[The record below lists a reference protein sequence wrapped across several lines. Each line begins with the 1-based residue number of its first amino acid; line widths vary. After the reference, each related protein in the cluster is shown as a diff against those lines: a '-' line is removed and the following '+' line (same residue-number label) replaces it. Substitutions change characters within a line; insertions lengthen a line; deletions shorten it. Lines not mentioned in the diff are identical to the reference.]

1 MMVASRDPAPGRVDS
16 PVPSV
21 HPSYTRRPHGARS
34 VSRMTSPPSDATVVA
49 VIPARGGSKGVP
61 GKNLQRVGGVPLVV
75 RAIRAARAA
84 ASVDTVLVSTDDPVI
99 AELAT
104 EAGAIVVDRP
114 AELSGDTASSEA
126 ALLHALEQADG
137 QPKVLVFIQATS
149 PFIDPDD
156 LDAAV
161 TRVRGGECDV
171 VFSAVTSH
179 GFIWGEGA
187 AGAVGVNHDASYR
200 PRRQDRE
207 PEFLET
213 GAFYVLRADG
223 FRAARHRF
231 FGRIGVAIVDP
242 RSAIEIDTHDDLAL
256 ARAIAPLL
264 SRAEPIDVDALV
276 TDFDGVHTDDRVHV
290 GVDGL
295 ELVTASRADGYGIEQ
310 LRTAGIPVL
319 ILSKERH
326 PVVAARAAKLG
337 VEVLQGVD
345 EKSGALRS
353 WAESRGIPLSR
364 IAYVG
369 NDLGDLPALH
379 IVGWPIAVA
388 DAQSIV
394 TAASRVV
401 LEHPGG
407 HGAVREV
414 ADRILAARIPHQEK
428 ENPWS
433 TSARTR

>member
-1 MMVASRDPAPGRVDS
+1 
-16 PVPSV
+16 
-21 HPSYTRRPHGARS
+21 
-34 VSRMTSPPSDATVVA
+34 MTPLAADAAVVA

-75 RAIRAARAA
+75 RAIRAAQAA
-84 ASVDTVLVSTDDPVI
+84 ASIDTVLVSTDDPRI

-104 EAGAIVVDRP
+104 EAGATVVDRP
-114 AELSGDTASSEA
+114 TELSGDTASSEG
-126 ALLHALEQADG
+126 ALLHALDVVG
-137 QPKVLVFIQATS
+137 GSPGVLVFLQATS

-161 TRVRGGECDV
+161 TRVRAGECDV
-171 VFSAVTSH
+171 VFSAIASH
-179 GFIWGEGA
+179 GFLWGEGA

-200 PRRQDRE
+200 PRRQDRD

-213 GAFYVLRADG
+213 GAFYVLRVDG
-223 FRAARHRF
+223 FRRARHRF
-231 FGRIGVAIVDP
+231 FGRVGVAIVDP
-242 RSAIEIDTHDDLAL
+242 RSAIEVDTRDDLEL

-264 SRAEPIDVDALV
+264 NRAEPIDVDALV

-290 GVDGL
+290 GVDGQ
-295 ELVTASRADGYGIEQ
+295 ELVTASRADGWGVEQ

-326 PVVAARAAKLG
+326 PVVGARGAKLG
-337 VEVLQGVD
+337 VEVLQGID
-345 EKSGALRS
+345 EKADALQA
-353 WAESRGIPLSR
+353 WAHRRGIPLHR

-369 NDLGDLPALH
+369 NDLGDLPAMHL
-379 IVGWPIAVA
+379 VGWPIAVA
-388 DAQSIV
+388 DAQPLV
-394 TAASRVV
+394 TAAARVV
-401 LEHPGG
+401 LEHRGG

-414 ADRILAARIPHQEK
+414 ADRILSARSAHHDK

-433 TSARTR
+433 ASARTR